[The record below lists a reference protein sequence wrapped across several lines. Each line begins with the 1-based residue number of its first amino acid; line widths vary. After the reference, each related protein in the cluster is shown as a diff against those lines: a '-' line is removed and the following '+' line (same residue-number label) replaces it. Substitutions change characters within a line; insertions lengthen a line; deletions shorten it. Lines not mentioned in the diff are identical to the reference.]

1 MFLDEKETV
10 VIDDS
15 KVKNAL
21 NSEDDSVKTDDVGKK
36 KDDGVQSVSDDG
48 ADKDNSGKIEDR
60 NDTKD
65 KDAAVSKKAKD
76 RGEVVLEDFNC

>member
-1 MFLDEKETV
+1 MLSTV
-10 VIDDS
+10 RTTVL
-15 KVKNAL
+15 KRMT
-21 NSEDDSVKTDDVGKK
+21 SEK